1 MHQPSLWRG
10 GGNGPRPG
18 LTRHSGRPIV
28 PAVRTRGASPPRHR
42 LRPTT
47 VTRNRLALPLPTQ
60 SPAEPSD
67 DAARILHD
75 PRGHAR
81 GAADAVAIRL
91 EGVEKRYGDVVA
103 VAGID
108 LDVRDGEF
116 FSMLGPS
123 GSGKTTTLRMI
134 AGFEV
139 PTAGRIL
146 LHGEDVTG
154 VPPFD
159 RDVNTVFQ
167 DYALFPHMSVGEN
180 VGYGLTVRKVPKSE
194 RVARVTEALRMVRL
208 EGYERR
214 KPGQLSGG
222 QRQRVALARALVN
235 RPRVLLLDEP
245 LGALD
250 LKLREEMQI
259 ELKAIQQQV
268 GITFIYVTHDQE
280 EALTMSDR
288 LAVFR
293 DGRIE
298 QLGTPAE
305 VYERPATRFVAG
317 FVGTSNLLA
326 GDVATQVL
334 GRAGTYTIRPEKIR
348 LANVETPVG
357 VDEQSATGHIRAVV
371 YLGPDTRYNVV
382 LDAGSELV
390 VTQQNLATTS
400 TEALAQEGR
409 AVRLIWKRQ
418 HELSV
423 ADGGSIVEE
432 ETT

>member
-1 MHQPSLWRG
+1 MAIPTDIRDASADAGPAMPST
-10 GGNGPRPG
+10 PTP
-18 LTRHSGRPIV
+18 SDPV
-28 PAVRTRGASPPRHR
+28 PAVR
-42 LRPTT
+42 
-47 VTRNRLALPLPTQ
+47 
-60 SPAEPSD
+60 
-67 DAARILHD
+67 
-75 PRGHAR
+75 
-81 GAADAVAIRL
+81 L
-91 EGVEKRYGDVVA
+91 EGIAKQYGDVVA
-103 VAGID
+103 VDGID

-139 PTAGRIL
+139 PSAGRIL
-146 LHGEDVTG
+146 LHGHDVTD

-167 DYALFPHMSVGEN
+167 DYALFPHLSVGDN
-180 VGYGLTVRKVPKSE
+180 VAYGLMVRKVPRPE
-194 RVARVTEALRMVRL
+194 RAARVTDALRMVRL
-208 EGYERR
+208 EGYEKR
-214 KPGQLSGG
+214 KPSQLSGG
-222 QRQRVALARALVN
+222 QRQRVALARALIN

-288 LAVFR
+288 MAVFNA
-293 DGRIE
+293 GRIE

-317 FVGTSNLLA
+317 FVGTSNLLT
-326 GDVATQVL
+326 GDVARGVL
-334 GRAGTYTIRPEKIR
+334 GRAGTFTIRPEKIR
-348 LANVETPVG
+348 LAPVDATPG
-357 VDEQSATGHIRAVV
+357 EGASSATGTIQSVV
-371 YLGPDTRYNVV
+371 YLGPDTRYIVE
-382 LDAGSELV
+382 LDAGARLV
-390 VTQQNLATTS
+390 VTEQNLTTTS
-400 TEALAQEGR
+400 TEVLEQQGK

-418 HELSV
+418 HELPV
-423 ADGGSIVEE
+423 ADGSQPSEE
-432 ETT
+432 EEG